1 MYQKFLLQKKT
12 RNKIKIE
19 NDDAK
24 LKSEAIDEEGADGT
38 EIKKPKWEPKN
49 WIQTLENIKK
59 MRKDQTAP
67 VDTMGCHK
75 CHDDKAD
82 EKTQRYHILIA
93 LMLSSQTKDQTNY
106 AAMQRLKEHGLTPE
120 NIIKSDANTLEKLI
134 NPVSFYKTKTKKHS
148 KSF

>member
-120 NIIKSDANTLEKLI
+120 NIIKIGCKYFGEIDQSGLVLQDQNQ
-134 NPVSFYKTKTKKHS
+134 KHS